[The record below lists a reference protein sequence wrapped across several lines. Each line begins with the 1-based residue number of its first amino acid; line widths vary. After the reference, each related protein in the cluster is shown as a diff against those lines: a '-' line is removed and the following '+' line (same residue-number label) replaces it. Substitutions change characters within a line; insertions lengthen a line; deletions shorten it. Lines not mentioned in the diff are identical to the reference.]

1 MNLRE
6 MIKRKI
12 TYSKVTVTYEGGKS
26 YSYLVYGETTLKKE
40 MKKVLKDYKGEEI
53 PRISVTTVTE
63 RRAISLEDFIKNSI
77 LISEGEDNK

>member
-12 TYSKVTVTYEGGKS
+12 TYSEVFVSSEESGY
-26 YSYLVYGETTLKKE
+26 YYLVYGETTPKKE

-53 PRISVTTVTE
+53 PRITVTTVTE
-63 RRAISLEDFIKNSI
+63 KRAISLEKFIKNSI
-77 LISEGEDNK
+77 LISEGEEN